1 MAISAT
7 RVKALCNAS
16 ELSLVRLSARTELVK
31 LSPAQLKQK
40 VARARAL
47 RDKWNDQARTQRRAT
62 QAAQRARQTDDN
74 ARSAEK
80 AEIFGEVLTRFETQL
95 AKVEAK
101 GVSAGAAGAAKKKL
115 APRTR
120 SATHRADRA
129 EVRDLLKEK
138 RLALKEKGK
147 AAKPKASPKT
157 SKPPVE
163 RVAVFPEATGE
174 SNAGAQEPGTT
185 ATTKSK
191 KKAGTAGLTAMQA
204 ARELQGLR
212 VTKAQ
217 QLRATTT
224 AKQARLRASGIMRVQ
239 KSTSAANKRRQAKR
253 DSK

>member
-7 RVKALCNAS
+7 RVKALCNAN
-16 ELSLVRLSARTELVK
+16 ELRLVRLSVRTELVK
-31 LSPAQLKQK
+31 LSPTQLKQK

-62 QAAQRARQTDDN
+62 QTAQRARQTDDN

-101 GVSAGAAGAAKKKL
+101 GVPTGSAKKKL

-120 SATHRADRA
+120 SAAHRADRA

-138 RLALKEKGK
+138 QLALKETGK
-147 AAKPKASPKT
+147 AAKPKASAKT

-174 SNAGAQEPGTT
+174 STAGAQEPGT
-185 ATTKSK
+185 AAPAKSK